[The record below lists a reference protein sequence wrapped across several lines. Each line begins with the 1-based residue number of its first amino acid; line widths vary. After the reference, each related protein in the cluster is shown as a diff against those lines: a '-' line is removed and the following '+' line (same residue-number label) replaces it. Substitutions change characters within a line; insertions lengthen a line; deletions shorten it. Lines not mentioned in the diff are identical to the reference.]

1 MCMRGYVMRRYVVK
15 GCVMKDI
22 LWVRVSYD
30 SGSSSGVN
38 PLFHNRH
45 LVNVK
50 LVTLRLKIKP
60 SEHRFASVG
69 LR

>member
-1 MCMRGYVMRRYVVK
+1 
-15 GCVMKDI
+15 MKDI